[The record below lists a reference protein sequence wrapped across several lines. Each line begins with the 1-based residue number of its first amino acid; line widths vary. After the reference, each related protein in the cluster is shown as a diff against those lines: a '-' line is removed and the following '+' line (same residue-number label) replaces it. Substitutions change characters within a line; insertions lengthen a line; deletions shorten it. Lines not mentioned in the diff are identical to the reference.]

1 MTNYSGIKKELS
13 AVTSNIIK
21 NQSNIKQMKVND
33 GAYRNSQKIPE
44 NYQLTRNQLLGKKS
58 DVSRKQSE
66 DQQNQLDLLLD
77 DRTILTLSPPTIQTQ
92 NT

>member
-21 NQSNIKQMKVND
+21 NQSNVKQMKAVD

-44 NYQLTRNQLLGKKS
+44 NYQLTRN
-58 DVSRKQSE
+58 
-66 DQQNQLDLLLD
+66 
-77 DRTILTLSPPTIQTQ
+77 
-92 NT
+92 